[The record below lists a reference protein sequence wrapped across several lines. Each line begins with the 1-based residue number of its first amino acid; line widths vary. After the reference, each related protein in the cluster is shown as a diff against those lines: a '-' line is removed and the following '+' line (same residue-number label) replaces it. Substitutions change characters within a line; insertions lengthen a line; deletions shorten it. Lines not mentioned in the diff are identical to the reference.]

1 MVAEELPGKA
11 LHGGMIKRYRE
22 LTGKDVIDFSASLN
36 PFPPDIP
43 MDFPPSLLDY
53 YPDDDYQRLKECIG
67 KVFDR
72 EPGEIAVGN
81 GSIELIRAFCLAKFR
96 HGGSARISM
105 PTFGEYLLSV
115 QLGGGVLAGPG
126 EKPGA
131 VFLCNPNN
139 PTGVLTSREK
149 VSAILDSC
157 QEQGS
162 TLLLDEAFIELS
174 DPGQSLVDTRD
185 PGLFLVRS
193 LTKCF
198 SVPGL
203 RFGYAFGDPGLVSM
217 VERLRAP
224 WSVNAFAE
232 HFALLAFSKYNELE
246 NSRLKI
252 KTEREYM
259 TQSLGA
265 MGLVV
270 TPSDANFIL
279 VDTGGQSGSLCRRLL
294 DHGVLARDCSSFG
307 LPSSIRVSVRT
318 RPENNILLGAL
329 SACLH

>member
-1 MVAEELPGKA
+1 MVSEELPGKA
-11 LHGGMIKRYRE
+11 MHGGMGKRYRE

-36 PFPPDIP
+36 PFPPDVP

-53 YPDDDYQRLKECIG
+53 YPDDEYQRLKECIG

-115 QLGGGVLAGPG
+115 QLGGGTLARPG
-126 EKPGA
+126 ENPGA

-139 PTGVLTSREK
+139 PTGVLTPRDK
-149 VSAILDSC
+149 VGEILKSC
-157 QEQGS
+157 RDQGA

-203 RFGYAFGDPGLVSM
+203 RFGYAFGDPSLVSM

-232 HFALLAFSKYNELE
+232 HFALLAFSK
-246 NSRLKI
+246 
-252 KTEREYM
+252 
-259 TQSLGA
+259 
-265 MGLVV
+265 
-270 TPSDANFIL
+270 
-279 VDTGGQSGSLCRRLL
+279 
-294 DHGVLARDCSSFG
+294 
-307 LPSSIRVSVRT
+307 
-318 RPENNILLGAL
+318 
-329 SACLH
+329 